1 MDANVTVCVP
11 CDSTKEFVNMGLTAF
26 SLLFL
31 SVLAYAKKENL
42 FDRLF
47 PKTVPRDPKLAKLHG
62 LEQSM
67 IELLT
72 QIQNLTPPAS
82 TREIL
87 TDDRI
92 RSASR
97 ILSDRGPHSGEGEL
111 RMHAETGHNGIQRE
125 SFTLEK
131 SCGEVCAVTIRPEQR
146 SRLASSHIWDGVVD
160 RERTPSPRR
169 HAVSTYSASRHDSS
183 ERKPHIHASTG
194 SSDVESHS
202 QESSQ

>member
-11 CDSTKEFVNMGLTAF
+11 CDSTKEFVNMGLSAF

-31 SVLAYAKKENL
+31 SFLAYAKKENL

-82 TREIL
+82 TREI

-97 ILSDRGPHSGEGEL
+97 ILSDRRSHSGEGEL
-111 RMHAETGHNGIQRE
+111 RMHEETRNNGIQRE
-125 SFTLEK
+125 SFTLEE
-131 SCGEVCAVTIRPEQR
+131 SGGQVRATAVRPKQR
-146 SRLASSHIWDGVVD
+146 SWYTSPDVWDGTVD
-160 RERTPSPRR
+160 RRRSPSPARG
-169 HAVSTYSASRHDSS
+169 HAGAAPSA
-183 ERKPHIHASTG
+183 
-194 SSDVESHS
+194 
-202 QESSQ
+202 

>member
-47 PKTVPRDPKLAKLHG
+47 PKTIPRDPKLAKLHG

-87 TDDRI
+87 VDDRI

-111 RMHAETGHNGIQRE
+111 RLQTETRNNDIQRE

-131 SCGEVCAVTIRPEQR
+131 SGGQVTAVTIRPEPR
-146 SRLASSHIWDGVVD
+146 SRLASSHVWNGFVD

-183 ERKPHIHASTG
+183 ERNSHIQHTASP
-194 SSDVESHS
+194 SDVESNS